1 MADVEVEVVS
11 SDTIKPS
18 SPTPDHLRHYKLSFL
33 DQIQVPVF
41 MPLVLFFPRDD
52 DVSLDEKRGRIR
64 QALAKALTQFYPLAG
79 RVRDNLYVDCN
90 DEGALYV
97 EARVRCELSD
107 ILENPVPRVLNR
119 FLPRQID
126 DVQDLAVA
134 VQVNFFEC
142 GGLALSL
149 LISHKVADAL
159 SYFTFLNSW
168 AATARG
174 DTDIIDPCFSSSE
187 LFPPINLSGF
197 QTSTGIVKDNIS
209 TRRFVFDAATI
220 ASLREQLTDLNN
232 AAAAATT
239 VDHQRSRPTRVEA
252 LSSFLWSRYM
262 ASTQPIDTRG
272 DKLYTVLHAVNL
284 RTRMEP
290 PMSGHHFGN
299 ISRLAITVP
308 TKDAVV
314 DGGHKI
320 VHQVREAIKQVDG
333 EHIKKLRDGEGYLN
347 WLKERSAR
355 ISQGEVVSFSFT
367 SLCRF
372 PIYEADFGW
381 GKPTWAGSASLTF
394 KNLVVFMDTKSG
406 DGIEA
411 WVHLKEDDMA
421 KFEQDKE
428 LLALVSPSVSVKSCA
443 F

>member
-1 MADVEVEVVS
+1 MTTADVEVEVIS
-11 SDTIKPS
+11 SDIVKPS

-41 MPLVLFFPRDD
+41 MPWILFFPRDD
-52 DVSLDEKRGRIR
+52 HLSLDEKCSNIR
-64 QALAKALTQFYPLAG
+64 RSLAEALTRFYPLAG
-79 RVRDNLYVDCN
+79 RVRDNLYIDCN

-97 EARVRCELSD
+97 EARVRCKLSD

-119 FLPRQID
+119 FLPRELD

-142 GGLALSL
+142 GGLALAL

-159 SYFTFLNSW
+159 SIFTFLNAW

-174 DTDIIDPCFSSSE
+174 DADIIDPCFDS
-187 LFPPINLSGF
+187 
-197 QTSTGIVKDNIS
+197 
-209 TRRFVFDAATI
+209 RFVFDATAI
-220 ASLREQLTDLNN
+220 FSLREQFANLNS
-232 AAAAATT
+232 AAAA
-239 VDHQRSRPTRVEA
+239 DPQCCRPTRVEA

-262 ASTQPIDTRG
+262 ASTQPVDARG

-290 PMSGHHFGN
+290 PISGHHFGN
-299 ISRLAITVP
+299 ISRVAVAVP
-308 TKDAVV
+308 TKDAGT
-314 DGGHKI
+314 DGGYEI
-320 VHQVREAIKQVDG
+320 VHQVREAIKQVDRQYI
-333 EHIKKLRDGEGYLN
+333 EKLQDGEGYLN

-367 SLCRF
+367 SMCRF

-381 GKPTWAGSASLTF
+381 GKPAWVGSASLTF
-394 KNLVVFMDTKSG
+394 KNLIVFVDTKSG

-428 LLALVSPSVSVKSCA
+428 LLALVSPSVSVKS
-443 F
+443 